1 MPTISW
7 PIVAIFSGAIAVFA
21 VSTWAALTDTLPAA
35 VTVSLSATAIFVL
48 FTVLHDAAHFSISTH
63 RWVNVAFGRVAMLFV
78 SPLISFKSFAFI
90 HIEHHRNT
98 NDDENDPD
106 HFVSGAPWW
115 QLPVRFPLMDLPYL
129 TFLVRNV
136 KRRPRAEVLETVF
149 LMSTTVA
156 VIVASAFTGH
166 LWMLALVYLIPERV
180 AMFVL
185 AWWFD
190 WLPHHDL
197 EDTQQENRYRATRNR
212 VGSEWVLTPL
222 LLSQNYHLVHHLH
235 PSIPFHRYV
244 ATWRRNEEAYLERD
258 AAIGTVL
265 GQQLDPDEY
274 REWKRLNGK
283 LARLLPVRMPKR
295 SSAHAAVFHPVRV
308 AGVDRLTDDSVLIR
322 FDVPDDL
329 RDQFSFEAGQHV
341 TVRTD
346 LGGEGVRR
354 NYSICSAA
362 TSDALE
368 IAVKHIPG
376 GAFSSFAME
385 HLQAGD
391 TLDLMTPTGT
401 FGTPLDP
408 LASKHYVA
416 IAVGSGITPVLS
428 ILQTTLAVETD
439 SRFTVVYGNRDADST
454 MFREELD
461 DLEARYA
468 DRLQVIHVRSRDA
481 RHPTHLRGRVDRTKL
496 TAWLDAGLATA
507 SVDDWFLCGPVE
519 MVTELRDLLIARG
532 AEPGRVHVELFHGFK
547 KPRVIDDFSPATVA
561 VRLRGR
567 RHEVSLAAGDTVLES
582 VLKAGLDAPYACL
595 GGACGTCKAK
605 VLLGSVAME
614 QNFALSSADV
624 ANGHVLTCQSHPTT
638 PSTTTPESPCGH
650 SKERLPSSP
659 GHPWE
664 LVRRSPRRSPAKV
677 SGWRSSP
684 GGGTRWRPRQPR
696 SALRRARIRAT

>member
-1 MPTISW
+1 MSATTEQPAPAPSRHALPDPGVGVSALSW
-7 PIVAIFSGAIAVFA
+7 PIIGIFSGALAVFA
-21 VSTWAALTDTLPAA
+21 FSSWAALTDTLPAQA
-35 VTVSLSATAIFVL
+35 TILLSSAAIFVL
-48 FTVLHDAAHFSISTH
+48 FTVLHDAAHYSVSSH

-98 NDDENDPD
+98 NDDDNDPD
-106 HFVSGAPWW
+106 HFVSAAPWW
-115 QLPVRFPLMDLPYL
+115 QLPVRFPLMDVPYMS
-129 TFLVRNV
+129 FLVRNV

-149 LMSTTVA
+149 LMGTTVA
-156 VIVASAFTGH
+156 VIVTCAFTGH
-166 LWMLALVYLIPERV
+166 LWTLAVLYLIPERV

-212 VGSEWVLTPL
+212 VGSEWILTPL

-244 ATWRRNEEAYLERD
+244 SAWRRNEEAYLERD
-258 AAIGTVL
+258 AAIGTVF
-265 GQQLDPDEY
+265 GQQLDPGEY

-295 SSAHAAVFHPVRV
+295 SSARAAVFHPVRV
-308 AGVDRLTDDSVLIR
+308 ASVDRLTDDSVLIR

-329 RDQFSFEAGQHV
+329 SDQFSFEPGQHV

-354 NYSICSAA
+354 NYSICSSA
-362 TSDALE
+362 TSDTLA

-385 HLQAGD
+385 QLRAGD
-391 TLDLMTPTGT
+391 TLDLMTPTGS

-408 LASKHYVA
+408 LARKNYVA
-416 IAVGSGITPVLS
+416 LVAGSGITPALS
-428 ILQTTLAVETD
+428 ILQTTLAVETE
-439 SRFTVVYGNRDADST
+439 SRFTLVYGNRDADST
-454 MFREELD
+454 MFREDLD

-468 DRLQVIHVRSRDA
+468 DRLRIIHVRSRDP
-481 RHPTHLRGRVDRTKL
+481 RHPEHLRGRIDRPKL
-496 TAWLDAGLATA
+496 EHLLVSDLAA
-507 SVDDWFLCGPVE
+507 SVDEWFLCGPVE
-519 MVTELRDLLIARG
+519 MVADLRDLLLELG
-532 AEPGRVHVELFHGFK
+532 TEPDHLHVELFHGFQ
-547 KPRVIDDFSPATVA
+547 KPRVADDFSPATVA
-561 VRLRGR
+561 VTLRGR
-567 RHEVSLAAGDTVLES
+567 QHEVSLAAGDTVLES
-582 VLKAGLDAPYACL
+582 ALKAGLEAPYACM

-614 QNFALSSADV
+614 QNFALSPTDV
-624 ANGHVLTCQSHPTT
+624 EAGYVLTCQSHPT
-638 PSTTTPESPCGH
+638 SE
-650 SKERLPSSP
+650 E
-659 GHPWE
+659 
-664 LVRRSPRRSPAKV
+664 VRVDYDA
-677 SGWRSSP
+677 
-684 GGGTRWRPRQPR
+684 
-696 SALRRARIRAT
+696 

>member
-1 MPTISW
+1 MSATSELPAVTRHALPDPGERVPAISW
-7 PIVAIFSGAIAVFA
+7 PIVAIFSGAIAVFVA
-21 VSTWAALTDTLPAA
+21 STWAALTDTLPVPA
-35 VTVSLSATAIFVL
+35 TVLLSATAIFVL

-63 RWVNVAFGRVAMLFV
+63 RWVNVAFGRVAMFFV
-78 SPLISFKSFAFI
+78 SPMISFKSFAFI

-98 NDDENDPD
+98 NDHENDPD

-115 QLPVRFPLMDLPYL
+115 QLPVRFPLMDVPYL

-136 KRRPRAEVLETVF
+136 KSRPRAEVLETSF
-149 LMSTTVA
+149 LLVTSVA
-156 VIVASAFTGH
+156 VIVTSAFTGH
-166 LWMLALVYLIPERV
+166 LWTLAVLYLIPARV

-244 ATWRRNEEAYLERD
+244 ATWRRNEEAYLDRD

-274 REWKRLNGK
+274 REWKQLNGK

-308 AGVDRLTDDSVLIR
+308 AGVDQLTHDSVLIR

-329 RDQFSFEAGQHV
+329 RDQFSFEPGQHV
-341 TVRTD
+341 TLRTD
-346 LGGEGVRR
+346 LGGKGVRR

-362 TSDALE
+362 TSDTLE
-368 IAVKHIPG
+368 IAVKHISG
-376 GAFSSFAME
+376 GAFSTFAME
-385 HLQAGD
+385 QLRAGD
-391 TLDLMTPTGT
+391 TLELMTPTGS
-401 FGTPLDP
+401 FGTQLDP
-408 LASKHYVA
+408 LAAKNYVA
-416 IAVGSGITPVLS
+416 IAAGSGITPVLS

-468 DRLQVIHVRSRDA
+468 DRLRIIHVRSRDP
-481 RHPTHLRGRVDRTKL
+481 RHPIHLRGRIDRSTL
-496 TAWLDAGLATA
+496 SQWLDADVAA
-507 SVDDWFLCGPVE
+507 DSVDEWFLCGPVE
-519 MVTELRDLLIARG
+519 MVTDLRDLLIEQG
-532 AEPGRVHVELFHGFK
+532 AGPDHVHVELFHGYK
-547 KPRVIDDFSPATVA
+547 KPRVADDFAPATVA
-561 VRLRGR
+561 VSLRGR
-567 RHEVSLAAGDTVLES
+567 QHEVSLAAGDTVLES
-582 VLKAGLDAPYACL
+582 ALKAGLDAPYACL

-614 QNFALSSADV
+614 QNFALSAADV
-624 ANGHVLTCQSHPTT
+624 ENGQVLTCQSHPTT
-638 PSTTTPESPCGH
+638 PS
-650 SKERLPSSP
+650 
-659 GHPWE
+659 
-664 LVRRSPRRSPAKV
+664 VAV
-677 SGWRSSP
+677 DYD
-684 GGGTRWRPRQPR
+684 
-696 SALRRARIRAT
+696 A

>member
-1 MPTISW
+1 MTAITEQPTPAASRHALPDPGELIPAISW
-7 PIVAIFSGAIAVFA
+7 PVVGIFSGALAVFA
-21 VSTWAALTDTLPAA
+21 FSTWAAVTDRLPAP
-35 VTVSLSATAIFVL
+35 ATILLTASAIFVL
-48 FTVLHDAAHFSISTH
+48 FTVLHDAAHYSVSTH

-115 QLPVRFPLMDLPYL
+115 QLPFRFPLMDLPYL
-129 TFLVRNV
+129 AFLVRNV
-136 KRRPRAEVLETVF
+136 KRRPRAEVLETAF
-149 LMSTTVA
+149 LMGATVT
-156 VIVASAFTGH
+156 VVLTSAFTGH
-166 LWMLALVYLIPERV
+166 LWTLAVLYLIPARV
-180 AMFVL
+180 AVFVL

-212 VGSEWVLTPL
+212 VGSEWILTPL

-258 AAIGTVL
+258 AAIGTAF
-265 GQQLDPDEY
+265 GQQLDSDEY

-295 SSAHAAVFHPVRV
+295 SSARAARFHTIPV
-308 AGVDRLTDDSVLIR
+308 AGVDRLTDDSVLIH
-322 FDVPDDL
+322 FDVPAHL

-354 NYSICSAA
+354 NYSLCSSA
-362 TSDALE
+362 TSETLA

-376 GAFSSFAME
+376 GAFSTFAME
-385 HLQAGD
+385 QLRVGD
-391 TLDLMTPTGT
+391 TLELLTPTGS

-408 LASKHYVA
+408 LAARSYVA
-416 IAVGSGITPVLS
+416 IVAGSGITPALS
-428 ILQTTLAVETD
+428 ILQTTLAVETE
-439 SRFTVVYGNRDADST
+439 SRFTLVYGNRDADST

-468 DRLQVIHVRSRDA
+468 DRLRIIHVRSRDP
-481 RHPTHLRGRVDRTKL
+481 RHPAHLRGRVDRPKL
-496 TAWLDAGLATA
+496 GHWLDGDLPVS
-507 SVDDWFLCGPVE
+507 SVDEWFLCGPVE
-519 MVTELRDLLIARG
+519 MVTDLRALLLDRG
-532 AEPGRVHVELFHGFK
+532 AEPDHVHVELFHGYQR
-547 KPRVIDDFSPATVA
+547 PTVADDFIPAEVA
-561 VRLRGR
+561 VTLDGR
-567 RHEVSLAAGDTVLES
+567 QHEVSLAAGDTVLES
-582 VLKAGLDAPYACL
+582 ALKAGLEAPYACL

-614 QNFALSSADV
+614 QNFALPPAVVD
-624 ANGHVLTCQSHPTT
+624 AGYVLTCQSHPTT
-638 PSTTTPESPCGH
+638 PS
-650 SKERLPSSP
+650 
-659 GHPWE
+659 
-664 LVRRSPRRSPAKV
+664 VAV
-677 SGWRSSP
+677 DYD
-684 GGGTRWRPRQPR
+684 
-696 SALRRARIRAT
+696 A

>member
-1 MPTISW
+1 MSAITEQAAPARHALPDPGEGVPALSW
-7 PIVAIFSGAIAVFA
+7 PIVGIFFGAIAVFA
-21 VSTWAALTDTLPAA
+21 FSTWAALADGLPAP
-35 VTVSLSATAIFVL
+35 VTVMLSAVAIFVL
-48 FTVLHDAAHFSISTH
+48 FTVLHDAAHYSVSTH

-115 QLPVRFPLMDLPYL
+115 QLPVRFPLMDVPYL
-129 TFLVRNV
+129 TFLIHNI
-136 KRRPRAEVLETVF
+136 KRRPRAEVVETSFLVF
-149 LMSTTVA
+149 TSVA
-156 VIVASAFTGH
+156 VVVTAAFTGH
-166 LWMLALVYLIPERV
+166 LWTLAVLYLIPERV

-258 AAIGTVL
+258 AAIGTVF
-265 GQQLDPDEY
+265 GHQLDPDEY
-274 REWKRLNGK
+274 REWKKLNGK

-295 SSAHAAVFHPVRV
+295 SSAHAAVFHPVAV
-308 AGVDRLTDDSVLIR
+308 AGVDRLTDDSVLVR

-329 RDQFSFEAGQHV
+329 RDQFSFEPGQHI

-354 NYSICSAA
+354 NYSICSSA
-362 TSDALE
+362 TSDELA

-385 HLQAGD
+385 QLRPGQ
-391 TLDLMTPTGT
+391 TLELMTPTGS
-401 FGTPLDP
+401 FGTKLDP
-408 LASKHYVA
+408 LASKNYVA
-416 IAVGSGITPVLS
+416 IAAGSGITPVLS
-428 ILQTTLAVETD
+428 ILQTTLAVETE

-454 MFREELD
+454 MFRDELD

-468 DRLQVIHVRSRDA
+468 DRLRIIHVRSRDP
-481 RHPTHLRGRVDRTKL
+481 RHPAHLRGRVDRRKL
-496 TAWLDAGLATA
+496 VLWLGLEVDAD
-507 SVDDWFLCGPVE
+507 SVDEWFLCGPVE
-519 MVTELRDLLIARG
+519 MVADLRDVLLERG
-532 AEPGRVHVELFHGFK
+532 TAADHVHVELFHGYQTRKATDGFH
-547 KPRVIDDFSPATVA
+547 PATVA
-561 VRLRGR
+561 ISLNGSQ
-567 RHEVSLAAGDTVLES
+567 HEVPLAAGETVLES
-582 VLKAGLDAPYACL
+582 ALKAGLEAPYACL

-605 VLLGSVAME
+605 LLLGSVAME
-614 QNFALSSADV
+614 QNFALSAAV
-624 ANGHVLTCQSHPTT
+624 VEAGYVLTCQSHPTT
-638 PSTTTPESPCGH
+638 PT
-650 SKERLPSSP
+650 
-659 GHPWE
+659 
-664 LVRRSPRRSPAKV
+664 
-677 SGWRSSP
+677 
-684 GGGTRWRPRQPR
+684 
-696 SALRRARIRAT
+696 ATIDYDA